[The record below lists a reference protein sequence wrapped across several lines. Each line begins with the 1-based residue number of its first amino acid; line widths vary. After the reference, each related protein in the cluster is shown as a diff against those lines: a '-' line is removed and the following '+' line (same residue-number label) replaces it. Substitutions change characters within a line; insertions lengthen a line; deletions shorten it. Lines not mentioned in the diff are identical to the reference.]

1 MSEYETRLDNELQ
14 GILKTQRTA
23 ALGSLAA
30 DGSPF
35 VSQVQYTLVPG
46 THRLLLQVSAL
57 APHTAHMQADP
68 RVSLLVLSSDP
79 ATDDAARAR
88 ITLVGEAR
96 FPTPGSEEWQVCRL
110 AWLARFPESENM
122 ASMLE
127 LSLVAIDVRQVRQ
140 VSGFGMARS
149 LGGDALAPLLAA

>member
-1 MSEYETRLDNELQ
+1 MNEYETRLDNELQ

-23 ALGSLAA
+23 ALGTLTT

-35 VSQVQYTLVPG
+35 VSQVQFMVESG
-46 THRLLLQVSAL
+46 KHRIVLQVSAL
-57 APHTAHMQADP
+57 APHTAHMQADA
-68 RVSLLVLSSDP
+68 RVSLLVLSSDISGED
-79 ATDDAARAR
+79 ATRAR
-88 ITLVGEAR
+88 ITLVGDAR
-96 FPTPGSEEWQVCRL
+96 FPEPGSEEWQACRL

-140 VSGFGMARS
+140 VSGFGAARS
-149 LGGDALAPLLAA
+149 LVGDALAPLLAA